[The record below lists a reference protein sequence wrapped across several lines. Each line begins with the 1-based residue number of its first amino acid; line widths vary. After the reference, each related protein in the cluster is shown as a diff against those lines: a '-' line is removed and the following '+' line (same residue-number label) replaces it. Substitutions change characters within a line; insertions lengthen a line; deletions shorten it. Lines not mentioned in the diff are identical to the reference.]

1 MTAAKSSPRRRDNG
15 PLMPV
20 GGAVQDVGSRRS
32 ATRIPEPEAGVTV
45 NLQNPQPVIASV
57 SPNPANPGSA
67 TIMIDGTGFAKGA
80 TVYFAGAALAT
91 TFVSNTLQISDIFG
105 DCRTTTSELCRT
117 ATSFY
122 CRINFRKWLRFE
134 RSLAVMGLCRLTR
147 VGNGGCCDSP

>member
-1 MTAAKSSPRRRDNG
+1 
-15 PLMPV
+15 MPV

-91 TFVSNTLQISDIFG
+91 TFGSPREFVKTFKYRGSNEMAFLGI
-105 DCRTTTSELCRT
+105 L
-117 ATSFY
+117 
-122 CRINFRKWLRFE
+122 
-134 RSLAVMGLCRLTR
+134 
-147 VGNGGCCDSP
+147 GG

>member
-1 MTAAKSSPRRRDNG
+1 
-15 PLMPV
+15 MPV

-80 TVYFAGAALAT
+80 TVYFAGAALAISSAIVAQQQANYAVPPQAFT
-91 TFVSNTLQISDIFG
+91 AVSIF
-105 DCRTTTSELCRT
+105 
-117 ATSFY
+117 A
-122 CRINFRKWLRFE
+122 
-134 RSLAVMGLCRLTR
+134 
-147 VGNGGCCDSP
+147 NG